1 MGLPC
6 FLIYRCL
13 KVVKNRPV
21 NPHLRCNYGCFYS
34 IKKSASM
41 PTPCNVKCARDSSL
55 PLPFICQ
62 MTPQLKNSSLNICR
76 NKEHSWTALTQVERM
91 FNGPS
96 HNVTFACR
104 QHLAVLPLSSPAWIF
119 FPLLMKVYFAYS
131 NIHKA

>member
-76 NKEHSWTALTQVERM
+76 NKEHSWTALTQVECLM
-91 FNGPS
+91 GPPIMS
-96 HNVTFACR
+96 H
-104 QHLAVLPLSSPAWIF
+104 LPVVNIWLCCLCHHQPGFF
-119 FPLLMKVYFAYS
+119 FPP
-131 NIHKA
+131 